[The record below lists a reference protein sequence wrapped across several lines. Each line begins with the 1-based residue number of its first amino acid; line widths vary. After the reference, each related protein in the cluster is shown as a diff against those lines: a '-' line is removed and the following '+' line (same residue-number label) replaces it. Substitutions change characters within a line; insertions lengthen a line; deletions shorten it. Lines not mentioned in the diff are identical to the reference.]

1 MKIRT
6 FICDTYLKFTQK
18 LTDVQNTDRQKVI
31 LDTLFHNTSTADSL
45 ILFNKVTEAFNAEM
59 DLKRADAL
67 EERRL
72 IDAFFK
78 QV

>member
-1 MKIRT
+1 MKIKT
-6 FICDTYLKFTQK
+6 FLCEYYLRFTQK
-18 LTDVQNTDRQKVI
+18 LTDVQNTDRQKII

-45 ILFNKVTEAFNAEM
+45 ILFNKVQEAFNAEM
-59 DLKRADAL
+59 DLRRADAL